1 MLPSQSSSQSE
12 DRKQSCCG
20 RPAQL
25 DEAER
30 RNRILDAASSVLITH
45 GYHAASMDSIA
56 SCSGMS
62 KKTLYQFFDSKQVL
76 FETLI
81 LERLFAP
88 INYTPVPT
96 DSMEKQLLGLMTS
109 IAACMF
115 CDERL
120 SLLRS
125 VITETSRNPAV
136 RQLVADLFQLSGRVL
151 PIQHWMTIQSA
162 AGKLDIPD
170 ITEASDLLFGMT
182 LGGPT
187 LGRLTHC
194 KPSRSKEKLEEFMAY
209 GIRVFLEGHRP
220 VSPPPNGH

>member
-1 MLPSQSSSQSE
+1 MRSPSTSQSE
-12 DRKQSCCG
+12 ERKQPCCG

-30 RNRILDAASSVLITH
+30 RTRILDAASAVLTTH

-56 SCSGMS
+56 ACSGMS
-62 KKTLYQFFDSKQVL
+62 KKTLYQFFDSKQIL

-88 INYTPVPT
+88 IHYTPLPT
-96 DSMEKQLLGLMTS
+96 DPLEKQLLGLMTS

-151 PIQHWMTIQSA
+151 PIQNWLTTQSE
-162 AGKLDIPD
+162 AGRLDIPD
-170 ITEASDLLFGMT
+170 IPEASDLLFGMT
-182 LGGPT
+182 LGGPM
-187 LGRLTHC
+187 LGQLTHC
-194 KPSRSKEKLEEFMAY
+194 KPSRSKENLEQFMAY

-220 VSPPPNGH
+220 AVQP

>member
-1 MLPSQSSSQSE
+1 MSNQSSSQFE
-12 DRKQSCCG
+12 DRKQPCCG

-30 RNRILDAASSVLITH
+30 RIRILDAASTVLTTH
-45 GYHAASMDSIA
+45 GYHAASMDNIA

-62 KKTLYQFFDSKQVL
+62 KKTLYQFFDSKQLL

-88 INYTPVPT
+88 TTYTPRPT
-96 DSMEKQLLGLMTS
+96 DPMEQQLLGLMTC
-109 IAACMF
+109 IAVYMF

-125 VITETSRNPAV
+125 VITETSRNPAI

-151 PIQHWMTIQSA
+151 TIQNWLKTQSE
-162 AGKLDIPD
+162 AGRLDIPD

-182 LGGPT
+182 LGGPM
-187 LGRLTHC
+187 LGQLTHC
-194 KPSRSKEKLEEFMAY
+194 KPNCSKEKLEEFMAY

-220 VSPPPNGH
+220 AAQS